1 MAPETVADVLDALLP
16 GLSTSRKMPR
26 WPADVFCLSAA
37 LLHRSGAYTRVVED
51 APPHLKQT
59 TSQERSELLRGIGLR
74 WRTSALTSE
83 KLPTEVLH
91 WWGVLNR
98 CLNRP
103 VSRVRSSNDCCEAL
117 LNLMGCAD
125 ESFFGVG
132 IFWPI
137 PGRGSSKR
145 DRFLEEAEEQLI
157 STWHQGSTL
166 CRTIHPSRARV
177 LPKMHTPQNG
187 LTIRSLSHHLAYCR
201 GGDVIPHWLSLGA
214 DTQHH
219 ALNLLLVPWPYRVS
233 PSQFKESKRVNLTD
247 EIGKGGYGLFTFS
260 SERGPTTRHIKRL
273 IDVAHKNIGRIDG
286 LIFPELSMSTPE
298 FQKLAKSV
306 MPKSGFLVAGTG
318 TGASRPNKCGQ
329 NGLVMNVQFPDSPFV
344 AQLLQK
350 KHHRWKLN
358 KSQIMQYGIGA
369 NLHPEASWW
378 EHISLKE
385 RELHFVTLRPW
396 LTMSVMICEDLARPD
411 PVADLVRSV
420 GPNLVL
426 CLLMDGPQLAERWP
440 GRYAGVLSDDPGSSV
455 LTMTSFGMSRLSRP
469 QGKES
474 RSSVVA
480 LWRDAV
486 YGTKE
491 IELPSN
497 ADAVVLNLSVEYK
510 EEWTADGRG
519 DGGTSGYP
527 VLTGSHPISLGEHS
541 LAR

>member
-1 MAPETVADVLDALLP
+1 
-16 GLSTSRKMPR
+16 
-26 WPADVFCLSAA
+26 
-37 LLHRSGAYTRVVED
+37 
-51 APPHLKQT
+51 
-59 TSQERSELLRGIGLR
+59 
-74 WRTSALTSE
+74 
-83 KLPTEVLH
+83 
-91 WWGVLNR
+91 
-98 CLNRP
+98 
-103 VSRVRSSNDCCEAL
+103 
-117 LNLMGCAD
+117 
-125 ESFFGVG
+125 
-132 IFWPI
+132 
-137 PGRGSSKR
+137 
-145 DRFLEEAEEQLI
+145 
-157 STWHQGSTL
+157 
-166 CRTIHPSRARV
+166 
-177 LPKMHTPQNG
+177 
-187 LTIRSLSHHLAYCR
+187 
-201 GGDVIPHWLSLGA
+201 LSLGA